1 MYQFNVQGMNCGHC
15 VKSITAAIMALDSD
29 ATVDVAL
36 ASRTVRVQSSH
47 PAQALLEA
55 IQGKGYPAKLA

>member
-15 VKSITAAIMALDSD
+15 VKSITAAVTALDSE
-29 ATVDVAL
+29 ATVDVDL
-36 ASRTVRVQSSH
+36 ESRTVQVQSRQ

-55 IQGKGYPAKLA
+55 IQEKGYPAELA